1 MNASE
6 TVHTPVRLLKNLRYP
21 TYQLFAVTRSK
32 KAPETVLIIAV
43 LQTMQWLRERFRD
56 FEIPAE
62 IDMPD
67 ASDYERVSLDDLK
80 SFHIYNG
87 YNFGL

>member
-1 MNASE
+1 MNTKD
-6 TVHTPVRLLKNLRYP
+6 TVHTPVRLLKNRRYP
-21 TYQLFAVTRSK
+21 TYQLYAVTRSK

-62 IDMPD
+62 IDVPD
-67 ASDYERVSLDDLK
+67 ASDYEKISLDYLK
-80 SFHIYNG
+80 SFHIYDG